1 MQALNFPAI
10 SAATRTT
17 NGRTEIFDPVR
28 KIYIALTPE
37 EWVRQHLVHYL
48 MNDRLVPAGLI
59 AIEKKIV
66 VNKLSKRYD
75 VVVYKPDGTPVMIV
89 ECKAPSV
96 KISSETF
103 NQALRYNLALNIRFL
118 LLTNGLTHFCF
129 MLDYENQSSSLMD
142 RIPNFDLL
150 CAS

>member
-1 MQALNFPAI
+1 MQALSFPAI

-17 NGRTEIFDPVR
+17 NDRTEIFDPVR
-28 KIYIALTPE
+28 KIYVALTPE

-96 KISSETF
+96 KINRETF
-103 NQALRYNLALNIRFL
+103 NQALRYNLTLNIRFL
-118 LLTNGLTHFCF
+118 LLTNGLTHYCF
-129 MLDYENQSSSLMD
+129 MLDYKKQSSSLMD
-142 RIPNFDLL
+142 QIPGFDLL